1 MTPSVALTRAS
12 SLKEGV
18 YHISAYKKKEEKSNL
33 NSCKTA

>member
-12 SLKEGV
+12 SLKEGA
-18 YHISAYKKKEEKSNL
+18 YHIGGYKKKEEKSNL